1 MAGKPM
7 ASINIRTTTRHG
19 TAAALACALALAG
32 AGAAQ
37 AQTTPSPEAPPPTEE
52 QAASSQSAAPK
63 GTQLLQARAA
73 PRRAYTFGLKQV
85 RFTIALSKAADVQ
98 IDVVRGKSRALE
110 RRMAIDD
117 VPARTP
123 TSVTWDGLS
132 GSGTAVRGRLRLVV
146 RDATGRAIPFARR
159 SLRTAGA
166 AKGKGKKSKPKLTFG
181 LFDYIFPVRGKH
193 TYGDGIG
200 APRGDHTHQGQ
211 DISAPCGAKLV
222 AAQGGTVTV
231 NAYQAS
237 GAGYYLVIDTIG
249 GNDQVYMHM
258 AYASAL
264 TVGTV
269 VRTGQTIGQVGTT
282 GSSSG
287 CHLHFEMWSTPGWFS
302 GGSLVD
308 PTPLMRA
315 WDKYS

>member
-1 MAGKPM
+1 MATSGHQTLRRRLP
-7 ASINIRTTTRHG
+7 
-19 TAAALACALALAG
+19 TAAAACAIALVAAG
-32 AGAAQ
+32 PAH
-37 AQTTPSPEAPPPTEE
+37 AQTATSPAD
-52 QAASSQSAAPK
+52 QAATSPAPK
-63 GTQLLQARAA
+63 GTQLLDARAT
-73 PRRAYTFGLKQV
+73 PRRAYSFGLKQIK
-85 RFTIALSKAADVQ
+85 FTISLTRPADVQ
-98 IDVVRGKSRALE
+98 IDVLRGKSRMLE
-110 RRMAIDD
+110 RRIALAN

-132 GSGTAVRGRLRLVV
+132 GSGTAVRGKLRLLV
-146 RDATGRAIPFARR
+146 RDANGRPIRFARQAM
-159 SLRTAGA
+159 RTVRRA
-166 AKGKGKKSKPKLTFG
+166 AKGKRKTPKLTFG

-200 APRGDHTHQGQ
+200 APRGDHTHQGL

-231 NAYQAS
+231 NAYQAG

-249 GNDQVYMHM
+249 GTDQVYMHM

-302 GGSLVD
+302 GGTLID

>member
-1 MAGKPM
+1 MAR
-7 ASINIRTTTRHG
+7 SEHRTILRRRARRV
-19 TAAALACALALAG
+19 AATACALALVG
-32 AGAAQ
+32 TGAAQ
-37 AQTTPSPEAPPPTEE
+37 AQTTPAPEEL
-52 QAASSQSAAPK
+52 AASSQSAAPK

-73 PRRAYTFGLKQV
+73 PRRAYSFGLKQI
-85 RFTIALSKAADVQ
+85 RFTIALSRSADIQ
-98 IDVVRGKSRALE
+98 IDVVRGKTRALE
-110 RRMAIDD
+110 RRMTVDN

-123 TSVTWDGLS
+123 TSITWDGLS
-132 GSGTAVRGRLRLVV
+132 GSGTAVRGKLRFVV

-159 SLRTAGA
+159 SLRTAGRA

-181 LFDYIFPVRGKH
+181 LFDYIFPVRDKH

-211 DISAPCGAKLV
+211 DISAACGAKLV

-237 GAGYYLVIDTIG
+237 GAGYYMVIDTVG
-249 GNDQVYMHM
+249 GTDQVYMHL

-269 VRTGQTIGQVGTT
+269 VKTGQTIGQVGTT
-282 GSSSG
+282 GRSSG
-287 CHLHFEMWSTPGWFS
+287 CHLHFEMWSAPGWFS
-302 GGSLVD
+302 GGTLID
-308 PTPLMRA
+308 PTALMRA